1 MNEEKDN
8 KIVQGNIRIVSK
20 ETGKEHFYE
29 YEIKKERVEE
39 KPKILDIIKPK
50 NAGEFWTLSLN
61 IPIFLSIIYF
71 VIDGYYKLIMSR
83 EFKLPGEY
91 FKIPLSIIFY
101 YLFLIIGI
109 PIALIFI
116 EIWLKETK
124 LFLLM
129 KIVLKVLISII
140 MLLVLYTNLY
150 FKIIIIL
157 EENFCF
163 SILLMLYGI
172 SIIITI
178 FFYIFLGTI
187 LKIKKEKLYIVYLSS
202 WVLHFLFMVCLL
214 FLSEKTDYEILKID
228 NEKKVVITTYEDKYL
243 IADCIINENNKIII
257 IDKEKYNFVNINS
270 EHIKGIQYKKFKEQ
284 YFLSNEIKILSK
296 EIKEKIIET
305 IKIKK

>member
-1 MNEEKDN
+1 MNKEKNDN
-8 KIVQGNIRIVSK
+8 VVTGNIRIISK
-20 ETGKEHFYE
+20 ETGKENFYE

>member
-1 MNEEKDN
+1 
-8 KIVQGNIRIVSK
+8 
-20 ETGKEHFYE
+20 
-29 YEIKKERVEE
+29 
-39 KPKILDIIKPK
+39 
-50 NAGEFWTLSLN
+50 
-61 IPIFLSIIYF
+61 
-71 VIDGYYKLIMSR
+71 MSR

-109 PIALIFI
+109 PITLIFI

-157 EENFCF
+157 EENFYF

-172 SIIITI
+172 SIITTI

>member
-1 MNEEKDN
+1 MNKEKNDN
-8 KIVQGNIRIVSK
+8 VVTGNIRIISK
-20 ETGKEHFYE
+20 ETGKENFYE

-228 NEKKVVITTYEDKYL
+228 NEKKVVITTYEDNYL
-243 IADCIINENNKIII
+243 IAECIINEYINIIL
-257 IDKEKYNFVNINS
+257 IDKEKYNFVNFNS